1 MIYAVSDLH
10 GCYELF
16 LKMLDKIK
24 FSDND
29 TLYILGDILD
39 RGKDGMKIFKY
50 IKNKQNIIPLLGNHE
65 YTAYRVLKRLYSP
78 IPEGE
83 NKLDY
88 FNDNLSLFRDWTE
101 DGGRV
106 TYEDFGRLSEAEQKE
121 FFDTIEN
128 MEVYAEISVSGN
140 RFILSHAGLGHFDK
154 NKNLSEYTLDDIIWA
169 RMDYNRT
176 YFDDRY
182 LVSGHTPTELINKE
196 YSRRI
201 YRKNNHIAIDC
212 GAVFLGVLGC
222 IRLDDFKEFYV
233 EE

>member
-10 GCYELF
+10 GCYGLF
-16 LKMLDKIK
+16 LKMLDTVK
-24 FSDND
+24 FSDSD

-39 RGKDGMKIFKY
+39 RGKDGMKILKY

-88 FNDNLSLFRDWTE
+88 FSDNLSLFRDWTE

-106 TYEDFGRLSEAEQKE
+106 TYEDFGRLSEAEQEE
-121 FFDTIEN
+121 FFTTIEN

-140 RFILSHAGLGHFDK
+140 NFVLSHAGLGNFDK
-154 NKNLSEYTLDDIIWA
+154 NKNLSEYTLDDLIWA
-169 RMDYNRT
+169 RMDYNRR
-176 YFDDRY
+176 YFDDKY
-182 LVSGHTPTELINKE
+182 LVSGHTPTQLINKQ
-196 YSRRI
+196 YSGRI